1 MVTFTILVYN
11 EIKIEQGWRS
21 NMSIETLQ
29 ATAQLISTVGFPIA
43 VASYSLVVLNKTVQ
57 KNTEV
62 MTKIATKLD
71 IETEK
76 A

>member
-1 MVTFTILVYN
+1 M
-11 EIKIEQGWRS
+11 
-21 NMSIETLQ
+21 NMDILQ
-29 ATAQLISTVGFPIA
+29 AISQVGFPIA

-76 A
+76 E

>member
-1 MVTFTILVYN
+1 
-11 EIKIEQGWRS
+11 
-21 NMSIETLQ
+21 MSIETLQ

-62 MTKIATKLD
+62 MTKIAAKLD
-71 IETEK
+71 IETETK
-76 A
+76 

>member
-1 MVTFTILVYN
+1 MEEKSTRGSAMPL
-11 EIKIEQGWRS
+11 
-21 NMSIETLQ
+21 ETLQ

-71 IETEK
+71 IDCENTK
-76 A
+76 

>member
-1 MVTFTILVYN
+1 METFTFLLYN
-11 EIKIEQGWRS
+11 EIKNRTRGS

-71 IETEK
+71 IETETK
-76 A
+76 

>member
-1 MVTFTILVYN
+1 MP
-11 EIKIEQGWRS
+11 
-21 NMSIETLQ
+21 IETLQ

-43 VASYSLVVLNKTVQ
+43 VASYSLIVLNKTVQ

-76 A
+76 E